1 MIQIH
6 FAVPA
11 LISKSLTDIL
21 PDVSRARHTMYDERL
36 VIGLSLISVKI
47 VSGALDL
54 IP

>member
-1 MIQIH
+1 M
-6 FAVPA
+6 
-11 LISKSLTDIL
+11 L

-47 VSGALDL
+47 VSAALDL